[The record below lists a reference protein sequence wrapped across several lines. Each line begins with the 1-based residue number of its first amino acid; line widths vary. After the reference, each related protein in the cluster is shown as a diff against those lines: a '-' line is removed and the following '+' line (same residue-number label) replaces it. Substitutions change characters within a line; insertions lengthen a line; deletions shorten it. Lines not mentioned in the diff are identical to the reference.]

1 MCTPVV
7 KLSLFRTYCSPLYTS
22 QLWWNYKLSSI
33 RKLYVAY
40 NNGLRILLNI
50 PRYHNGVNY
59 SASQM
64 FVQNDVPNCATIIQK
79 LVHVYSFIGRLHA
92 SKNTYVDCISS
103 GVDNDNLKLVI

>member
-1 MCTPVV
+1 MCTLVV
-7 KLSLFRTYCSPLYTS
+7 KLTLFRTYRSPLYTS

-33 RKLYVAY
+33 RKLFVAY

-64 FVQNDVPNCATIIQK
+64 FVQNYVPKCATIIQK
-79 LVHVYSFIGRLHA
+79 LVYSFIGRLHA
-92 SKNTYVDCISS
+92 SKNTDCISS

>member
-1 MCTPVV
+1 MYTPVV
-7 KLSLFRTYCSPLYTS
+7 NLTLFRTYCSPLYTS
-22 QLWWNYKLSSI
+22 QLWWI
-33 RKLYVAY
+33 KLYVAY

-64 FVQNDVPNCATIIQK
+64 IVQNDVPNCATIIQK
-79 LVHVYSFIGRLHA
+79 LVGLYSFIGRLHA

-103 GVDNDNLKLVI
+103 GVDNDNLKLVICL